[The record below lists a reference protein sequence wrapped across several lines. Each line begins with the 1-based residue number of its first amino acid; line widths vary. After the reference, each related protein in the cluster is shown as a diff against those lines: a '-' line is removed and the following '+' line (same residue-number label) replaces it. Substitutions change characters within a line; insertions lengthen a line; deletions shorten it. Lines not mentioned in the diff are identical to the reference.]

1 MVDYKEITTKKGKKV
16 VFCNMEDLLMDIYGV
31 GTMDQVRTFLNES
44 TGEYI
49 CHCPFCKAEGH
60 TKHKLYIKEDL
71 SEGHCFVC
79 TRAFININDNVDVSF
94 KVPEFGNFFGWKG
107 FNLVPLTDPTW
118 SLDKYKYEFDDY
130 SEKGVQY
137 LIGRH
142 GFMKE
147 LYKVLDFKFWED
159 NVVMPFKY
167 KGEIFYYQIRLTG
180 DSPIRYFFP
189 PISAKPPYV
198 IDHNVQPSGNK
209 IIISEGVFDAI
220 ADLIMF
226 PEYIPFAVLGSS
238 ISDYQLEFLREYV
251 PSEILI
257 YMDETKISKKIA
269 DRVKSTID
277 YCPIHI
283 IPSDGEDPEENL
295 KKRIK
300 NGWSLQWERKDDKK
314 RDSGFEIWNPSAS
327 GFGF

>member
-31 GTMDQVRTFLNES
+31 KSMDQVRTFLNES

-60 TKHKLYIKEDL
+60 TKHKLYVKEDL

-79 TRAFININDNVDVSF
+79 TRAFINSNNNIDVSF
-94 KVPEFGNFFGWKG
+94 KVPDFGNIFGWRG
-107 FNLVPLTDPTW
+107 FNLVRLTDPTW

-142 GFMKE
+142 GFMKD

-167 KGEIFYYQIRLTG
+167 KGEIFYYQIRFTG

-238 ISDYQLEFLREYV
+238 ISDYQMEFLREYL

-300 NGWSLQWERKDDKK
+300 NGWNLQWERKDDKK
-314 RDSGFEIWNPSAS
+314 GNIGPEIWNPNKS